1 MGKIKMRIRKKL
13 DFNKDSKVNFKDF
26 IDKLEDIVDTDDD
39 GHVDT
44 DELINAVGKSVNL
57 IETIK
62 SGV

>member
-1 MGKIKMRIRKKL
+1 MGKLRIKIRKKL

-26 IDKLEDIVDTDDD
+26 IDKLKDIVDTDDD

-44 DELINAVGKSVNL
+44 DELINAVGQTVNV

-62 SGV
+62 TGV